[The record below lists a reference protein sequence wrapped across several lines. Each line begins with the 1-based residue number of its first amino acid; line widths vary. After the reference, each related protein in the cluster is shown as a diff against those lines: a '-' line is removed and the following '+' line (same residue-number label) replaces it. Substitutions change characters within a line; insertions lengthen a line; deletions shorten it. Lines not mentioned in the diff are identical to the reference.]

1 MIQFSREAYDAV
13 LDHAIEGG
21 DREVCG
27 VLAGTYDPERSTVEA
42 VYRTENVAE
51 TPETRY
57 RIDPE
62 DQFEILERIENED
75 REVIGFYHSHPSDPP
90 NPSATDAAQ
99 ATWTDY
105 SYVIVALDGR
115 PFLGSW
121 RWRGKGGNGAF
132 EQELVR
138 IDPG

>member
-1 MIQFSREAYDAV
+1 MIEFSRAAYDAI
-13 LDHAIEGG
+13 LDHALGSD
-21 DREVCG
+21 DREICG
-27 VLAGTYDPERSTVEA
+27 VLAGTYGPKESTVET
-42 VYRTENVAE
+42 VHETENVAE

-62 DQFEILERIENED
+62 DQFEILERIEEKG
-75 REVIGFYHSHPSDPP
+75 REVVGFYHSHPSGPP
-90 NPSATDAAQ
+90 NPSATDADQ

-138 IDPG
+138 VDPG

>member
-1 MIQFSREAYDAV
+1 MIEFSRDTYDAI

-21 DREVCG
+21 NREVCG
-27 VLAGTYDPERSTVEA
+27 VLVGTYGLERSTVKA

-62 DQFEILERIENED
+62 AQFEVLEQVED
-75 REVIGFYHSHPSDPP
+75 EGREVVGFYHSHPAGPP
-90 NPSATDAAQ
+90 RPSTTDANQ

-105 SYVIVALDGR
+105 SYVIIALDGR

-121 RWRGKGGNGAF
+121 RWREMGKDGEF

-138 IDPG
+138 IE